1 MEAYAYAVRCCSVIG
16 FGVGNHLEQGV
27 KTKMRDQKLKI
38 LAIDD
43 DEQILDAL
51 QILFQFQG
59 WQGVFVQD
67 VPAGLKAFRERK
79 PDLVLIDYHLPQIS
93 GIKGVELLRKMDA
106 DIPII
111 VFTIDENQKVAD
123 RFMEVGATDFALK
136 PIKAPDIVSRIRL
149 HVRLIDQ
156 KKELKNREETVKGI
170 DAATMGLIVTSLE
183 RHADEPVTVET
194 IARETGLA
202 NQTVYRYIQNL
213 VSNHVVE
220 IHQSY
225 GKVGRPK
232 QRFKLV

>member
-1 MEAYAYAVRCCSVIG
+1 
-16 FGVGNHLEQGV
+16 
-27 KTKMRDQKLKI
+27 MRERKLKI

-51 QILFQFQG
+51 QVLFQFQG
-59 WQGVFVQD
+59 WQGVFAQD
-67 VPAGLKAFRERK
+67 VPSGLKLFRERK

-149 HVRLIDQ
+149 HVRLIDNQ
-156 KKELKNREETVKGI
+156 KEIKDRGETVKGI
-170 DAATMGLIVTSLE
+170 DAATMGLIVNSLE
-183 RHADEPVTVET
+183 QHGEEPVTVET
-194 IARETGLA
+194 IAKETGLA
-202 NQTVYRYIQNL
+202 NQTVYRYIQNM
-213 VSNHVVE
+213 VSNNVVE

-232 QRFKLV
+232 QHFKLV

>member
-1 MEAYAYAVRCCSVIG
+1 
-16 FGVGNHLEQGV
+16 
-27 KTKMRDQKLKI
+27 MRERKIKI
-38 LAIDD
+38 LAVDD

-51 QILFQFQG
+51 QVLFQFQG
-59 WQGVFVQD
+59 WQGIFVQD
-67 VPAGLKAFRERK
+67 VPTGLKVFRERK
-79 PDLVLIDYHLPQIS
+79 PDIVLIDYHLPQIS
-93 GIKGVELLRKMDA
+93 GIKGVELLRKIDENV
-106 DIPII
+106 PII

-170 DAATMGLIVTSLE
+170 DAATMGLIMNSLE
-183 RHADEPVTVET
+183 QHGEEPVTVEI
-194 IARETGLA
+194 IAKETGLA
-202 NQTVYRYIQNL
+202 NQTVYRYIQNM
-213 VSNHVVE
+213 VSNNVVE